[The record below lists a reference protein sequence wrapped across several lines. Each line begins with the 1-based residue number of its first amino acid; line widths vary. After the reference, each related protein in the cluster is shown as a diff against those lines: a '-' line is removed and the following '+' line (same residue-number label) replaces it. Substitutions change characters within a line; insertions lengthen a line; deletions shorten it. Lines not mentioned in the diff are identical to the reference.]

1 MSNPV
6 DKAKTII
13 REFGLSSFSVDNR
26 TSVIILSLMILIGGL
41 MAYNGMPR
49 ENFPEVVVPTIYVGT
64 TYPGNSPS
72 DIENLVTR
80 PIEEELSTI
89 NGLKKL
95 SSTSVQDRSTIV
107 AEFNTNV
114 EVEKALREVK
124 DAVDRSKRDLPSD
137 LDREPDVFEMDFSEF
152 PVLNIN
158 LSGDIS
164 MDNLKKYAEYLQDEI
179 EKLPEIS
186 EVDIKGAQ
194 EREVKIDVDI
204 YKMNALDISFGD
216 IENAVRGENVTIS
229 GGDLL
234 SDEFRRSIRVVGEFQ
249 SPDELKNVIVKHM
262 NNKVVYMRDIAS
274 ISFDYEE
281 RGSYARNKTL
291 PVVSLDVKKRSGEN
305 LLLAVDGI
313 HKILDVA
320 KEKKFPKNLDITI
333 TNDQS
338 KQTRTSVDNLENN
351 IISGVILV
359 VLILQIFMGLRNA
372 MFVGIAIPLSM
383 LMSFIALSMMGVTL
397 NTMVLFSLVLALGM
411 LVDNGIVVV
420 ENSYRLMTEG
430 FNNIRSAKEGVGE
443 VAIPVITSTL
453 TTLAAFVPML
463 FWEGIMGEFMK
474 FLPITL
480 IIVLSSSLFV
490 ALVVNPVMI
499 SMWMKVQDEKHKPKK
514 KRLVFTMVAMAVL
527 AALFH
532 ALKLPAWGNLMIWG
546 IVITLVNVYALVP
559 FSFYFQRVWLVKLE
573 RGYERLITYSLQG
586 FKPWFFFGGTFLLLI
601 GSLVFLKFRAPQ
613 ITFFPESEP
622 QYINVFI
629 EFPLGTDIEKTNNV
643 TLKIYDKV
651 TEIIKPYDGI
661 IEAVITNVGEGTS
674 DPMESKVPAFGKTPH
689 KAKITVSFV
698 QWEER
703 NGVGTNQVLEEIRNN
718 IDVFPGVLI
727 TASKNHQGPPVGKPI
742 SVEVTGEE
750 YGKLT
755 ELAEGVKQYINR
767 FNIPGIEELKLDLE
781 SGKPEL
787 IVSVDREAA
796 GRYGLTT
803 GQVAVALRTSLFG
816 KELSK
821 YKEGEDDYPIML
833 RMNPTNRYDLQTLIN
848 QKITFRDQAT
858 GKIVTLPVAAVA
870 SMEYTSSLGSIKRKE
885 QKRVITIG
893 SNVKE
898 GYNATAINDKIKLL
912 LAGYDMPEGYA
923 IKFGGE
929 QEEQQKAQAFLGT
942 AFMIAVFL
950 IFLIIVAQFNN
961 LHAPIIIMFSV
972 LFSTIGVFLGL
983 ATFGMNV
990 VVLMTG
996 IGLISLAGIVVNNAI
1011 VLMDCVDLIRARKRA
1026 ERGNPISRLPQHEI
1040 MQSII
1045 EAGKTR
1051 LRPVLLTAI
1060 TTLLGL
1066 IPLAIG
1072 LNINF
1077 ITLLQKWDPQFSI
1090 GGDNVMFWGPLSW
1103 TVIFGLTFSTFLT
1116 LVIVPVMYWL
1126 FDTLSFWL
1134 TKKAEEVDQSLDENG
1149 NGVTV

>member
-1 MSNPV
+1 MSNPA
-6 DKAKTII
+6 DKAKQII
-13 REFGLSSFSVDNR
+13 REFGISSFAVDNK
-26 TSVIILSLMILIGGL
+26 TVINILSLLIFIGGL
-41 MAYNGMPR
+41 MAYNSMPR

-80 PIEEELSTI
+80 PIEEELTSI

-124 DAVDRSKRDLPSD
+124 DAVDRSKKDLPSD

-164 MDNLKKYAEYLQDEI
+164 MDNLKKYAEYLENEI

-204 YKMNALDISFGD
+204 YKMNTLDISFGD
-216 IENAVRGENVTIS
+216 IENAIRGENVTIS

-234 SDEFRRSIRVVGEFQ
+234 TDEFRRSIRVVGEFK
-249 SPDELKNVIVKHM
+249 SPAEMNKIIVKHS
-262 NNKVVYMRDIAS
+262 NNRVVYLRDIAAVN
-274 ISFDYEE
+274 FDYEE
-281 RGSYARNKTL
+281 RSSYARNKAL

-305 LLLAVDGI
+305 LLLAVDKI
-313 HKILDVA
+313 HKILETA
-320 KEKKFPKNLDITI
+320 KDKKFPKNLDITI

-338 KQTRTSVDNLENN
+338 KYTRNSVDNLENN

-359 VLILQIFMGLRNA
+359 VLVLQFFLGLRNA

-383 LMSFIALSMMGVTL
+383 LMSFIILSMMNVTL

-420 ENSYRLMTEG
+420 ENSYRLMSEG
-430 FNNIRSAKEGVGE
+430 FNNIRGAKEGVGE
-443 VAIPVITSTL
+443 VAIPIITSTL

-463 FWEGIMGEFMK
+463 FWEGIMGQFMK
-474 FLPITL
+474 YLPLTL

-490 ALVVNPVMI
+490 ALVVNPVLI
-499 SMWMKVQDEKHKPKK
+499 SIYMKVQTERKK
-514 KRLVFTMVAMAVL
+514 IKRKRLAFIMAAMAFL

-532 ALKLPAWGNLMIWG
+532 ILKLPAWGNLMIWG
-546 IVITLVNVYALVP
+546 IIITILNVTAFVP
-559 FSFYFQRVWLVKLE
+559 FSFYFQKVWLVKLE
-573 RGYERLITYSLQG
+573 HAYEKVITFSLQG
-586 FKPWFFFGGTFLLLI
+586 IRPWIFLGGTFALLI
-601 GSLVFLKFRAPQ
+601 GSVVFLKVRAPKVN
-613 ITFFPESEP
+613 FFPENQP

-629 EFPLGTDIEKTNNV
+629 EFPLGTDIEKTNNQ
-643 TLKIYDKV
+643 TLKIYNKV
-651 TEIIKPYDGI
+651 MEIIEPYQGVID
-661 IEAVITNVGEGTS
+661 AVITNVGEGTS
-674 DPMESKVPAFGKTPH
+674 DPMESKVPAFGKTPN
-689 KAKITVSFV
+689 KAKITVSFL

-703 NGVGTNQVLEEIRNN
+703 KGVNTNEVLEKIRDN
-718 IDVFPGVLI
+718 INILPGALI

-742 SVEVTGEE
+742 SVEVSGEN
-750 YGKLT
+750 YLRLT
-755 ELAEGVKQYINR
+755 ELAEGVKKYIDR

-781 SGKPEL
+781 KGKPEL
-787 IVSVDREAA
+787 IVKVDREAA

-816 KELSK
+816 KEVSK

-833 RMNPTNRYDLQTLIN
+833 RLNTDNRYDLQTLIN
-848 QKITFRDQAT
+848 QKITFRDQST
-858 GKIVTLPVAAVA
+858 GKIVTLPVASVA
-870 SMEYTSSLGSIKRKE
+870 SVNYTSSLGSIKRKE

-898 GYNATAINDKIKLL
+898 GYNATEINDKIKMLL
-912 LAGYDMPEGYA
+912 SGYDMPEGYS

-929 QEEQQKAQAFLGT
+929 QEEQEKAQAFLSK

-961 LHAPIIIMFSV
+961 LHAPLIIMLSV
-972 LFSTIGVFLGL
+972 LFSTIGVFMGL
-983 ATFGMNV
+983 AVFRMDV
-990 VVLMTG
+990 IVLMTG
-996 IGLISLAGIVVNNAI
+996 IGIISLAGIVVNNAI

-1026 ERGNPISRLPQHEI
+1026 ELGGVKSGNR
-1040 MQSII
+1040 
-1045 EAGKTR
+1045 
-1051 LRPVLLTAI
+1051 
-1060 TTLLGL
+1060 
-1066 IPLAIG
+1066 
-1072 LNINF
+1072 
-1077 ITLLQKWDPQFSI
+1077 
-1090 GGDNVMFWGPLSW
+1090 
-1103 TVIFGLTFSTFLT
+1103 
-1116 LVIVPVMYWL
+1116 
-1126 FDTLSFWL
+1126 
-1134 TKKAEEVDQSLDENG
+1134 
-1149 NGVTV
+1149 